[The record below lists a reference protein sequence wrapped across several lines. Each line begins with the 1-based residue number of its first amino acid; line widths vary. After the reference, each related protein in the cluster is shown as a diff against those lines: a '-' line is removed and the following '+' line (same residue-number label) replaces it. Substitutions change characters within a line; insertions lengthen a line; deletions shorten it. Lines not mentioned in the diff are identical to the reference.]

1 MEKSGRPFSVKRTVK
16 WGDCDPA
23 GIIYTPR
30 VFDYLVESLEAW
42 FREVVGVSWMELN
55 WEMNMGMPMVRVE
68 CDFVRAPRPD
78 QEIEVEVRVRKLG
91 AASVTYALT
100 GHDGAGQ
107 HYFRATL
114 VGCFIA
120 RPDFKPT
127 RVPDEFRARIAA
139 YQAACGD
146 G

>member
-1 MEKSGRPFSVKRTVK
+1 
-16 WGDCDPA
+16 
-23 GIIYTPR
+23 
-30 VFDYLVESLEAW
+30 
-42 FREVVGVSWMELN
+42 
-55 WEMNMGMPMVRVE
+55 MNMFPTGNRVNFCGRSGSQPSRRRASVVNPLTE
-68 CDFVRAPRPD
+68 GNRKFRAPRPD

-114 VGCFIA
+114 VGCFVA

-127 RVPDEFRARIAA
+127 RVPDQFRARIAA